1 MTRRKVKTPRV
12 VFRKLGR
19 EQAWGQATCDPAR
32 PLVEIDSR
40 LSPARELEVC
50 VHESLHIALPEMPEK
65 EIDRVGKAVAR
76 VLWKINYRRVLLGKH
91 TTPVRISK

>member
-1 MTRRKVKTPRV
+1 MGRKRVKVPKV

-19 EQAWGQATCDPAR
+19 EKAWGLATCDPSR

-40 LSPARELEVC
+40 LSPARELEVA
-50 VHESLHIALPEMPEK
+50 VHESLHIAMPDCPEK

-91 TTPVRISK
+91 TTPVRIT

>member
-19 EQAWGQATCDPAR
+19 EQAWGIATFDPSN
-32 PLVEIDSR
+32 PLVEIDTR
-40 LSPARELEVC
+40 LSPARELETC
-50 VHESLHIALPEMPEK
+50 VHESLHHALPEMGEK

>member
-1 MTRRKVKTPRV
+1 MSER
-12 VFRKLGR
+12 
-19 EQAWGQATCDPAR
+19 
-32 PLVEIDSR
+32 
-40 LSPARELEVC
+40 
-50 VHESLHIALPEMPEK
+50 